1 MSVAS
6 HAVVYELD
14 VLPDPANEDVL
25 PSYTESGPSTAANST
40 ARFDLSKATD
50 QDQDTG
56 TQKTV
61 DTMTVTDPAAAEFA
75 QFDADPSHN
84 ELELAPVDTGF
95 AAWSFLAAAF
105 VVEML
110 VWSFPF
116 AYGIFLT
123 AYLAEPHF
131 ADQPNSA
138 TLLPLVGTLSSGVI
152 YLTGPV
158 IYPLLA
164 RYPQHRRASAWI
176 GAVMCFVSLLGA
188 SYVTKITSLV
198 ALQGVIYGIGGSMLY
213 APCISFLSEWFVVR
227 RGLATG
233 IIFMGSATGG
243 LVLPFILPPLIRAH
257 GASITLRILSIALFI
272 LLLPALPFMR
282 PRLPASRVHGPGRRS
297 GRRAWLKDRSWWAL
311 VVCNTV
317 QGFGHFVPQLWLP
330 TFAGALNLSSSS
342 TSLALALLNGTSLAP
357 LLSVNKN
364 GNADSAT
371 AASAAAPLI
380 LGFLSDRF
388 QPWLLALL
396 TASFA
401 SVATF
406 VLWGV
411 VGHAF
416 AGLIVFGMAYGLLTG
431 GWSTLWSGFLRSF
444 AKDDPALA
452 TMLYGFLMLTR
463 GLGNV
468 LCTPISTS
476 LSSITSPSMS
486 LSNPMF
492 QSAGKTGFEVAD
504 GRFEKLIIY
513 VGSCFAGAAAV
524 ALVGWGGDKAGRMR
538 P

>member
-1 MSVAS
+1 MQRG
-6 HAVVYELD
+6 
-14 VLPDPANEDVL
+14 LPLYN
-25 PSYTESGPSTAANST
+25 ESGPSTAANSL
-40 ARFDLSKATD
+40 AHFNLSKA
-50 QDQDTG
+50 QDQNQDPGKALETTTTDT
-56 TQKTV
+56 
-61 DTMTVTDPAAAEFA
+61 AAAEFT
-75 QFDADPSHN
+75 QFDEDPSRN

-95 AAWSFLAAAF
+95 AAWSFVRRIARRLGLVAAF
-105 VVEML
+105 VVEAL

-123 AYLAEPHF
+123 AYLAEPNF
-131 ADQPNSA
+131 ADQPNAA

-152 YLTGPV
+152 YLT
-158 IYPLLA
+158 A
-164 RYPQHRRASAWI
+164 
-176 GAVMCFVSLLGA
+176 
-188 SYVTKITSLV
+188 
-198 ALQGVIYGIGGSMLY
+198 MLY

-243 LVLPFILPPLIRAH
+243 LVLPFILPPLLRAH
-257 GASITLRILSIALFI
+257 GASKTLRILSIALFI

-282 PRLPASRVHGPGRRS
+282 PRLPASRIHGPGRRS

-317 QGFGHFVPQLWLP
+317 HGFGYFVPQLWLP

-342 TSLALALLNGTSLAP
+342 TSLALALLNG
-357 LLSVNKN
+357 
-364 GNADSAT
+364 
-371 AASAAAPLI
+371 ASAAGPLI

-388 QPWLLALL
+388 SPWLLALL
-396 TASFA
+396 TCSFT
-401 SVATF
+401 SIATF

-411 VGHAF
+411 VGNVF
-416 AGLIVFGMAYGLLTG
+416 AGLIVFGMAFGLLAG

-452 TMLYGFLMLTR
+452 TLLYGFLMLSR

-468 LCTPISTS
+468 LCSPISTS
-476 LSSITSPSMS
+476 LSSVTSPTVS
-486 LSNPMF
+486 LSDSMF
-492 QSAGKTGFEVAD
+492 QSTGKTGFDVAD

-513 VGSCFAGAAAV
+513 VGSCFAGAAV
-524 ALVGWGGDKAGRMR
+524 IALVGWGGDKAGRMR

>member
-1 MSVAS
+1 MSTAS
-6 HAVVYELD
+6 HMEVYELGT
-14 VLPDPANEDVL
+14 L
-25 PSYTESGPSTAANST
+25 PSAASEDGMQHGPPSYNESGPSTAANSI
-40 ARFDLSKATD
+40 AHFHLSKIQDQTQDSGKTVETITATD
-50 QDQDTG
+50 T
-56 TQKTV
+56 
-61 DTMTVTDPAAAEFA
+61 AAAELTH
-75 QFDADPSHN
+75 FDEDPSHN

-95 AAWSFLAAAF
+95 AAWSFLVAAF
-105 VVEML
+105 IVEAL

-123 AYLAEPHF
+123 AYLAEPNF
-131 ADQPNSA
+131 ANQPNA
-138 TLLPLVGTLSSGVI
+138 ETLLPLVGTLSSGVI

-164 RYPQHRRASAWI
+164 RYPQHRRVCAWI
-176 GAVMCFVSLLGA
+176 GAVLCFVSLLGA

-198 ALQGVIYGIGGSMLY
+198 ALQGVLYGIGGSMLY

-257 GASITLRILSIALFI
+257 GASKTLRILSIALFI

-297 GRRAWLKDRSWWAL
+297 GRRAWLGDRSWWAL

-317 QGFGHFVPQLWLP
+317 HGFGYFVPQLWLP

-342 TSLALALLNGTSLAP
+342 TSLALALLNG
-357 LLSVNKN
+357 
-364 GNADSAT
+364 
-371 AASAAAPLI
+371 ASAVGPLI

-388 QPWLLALL
+388 SPWLLALL
-396 TASFA
+396 TCSFT

-411 VGHAF
+411 VGNVF
-416 AGLIVFGMAYGLLTG
+416 AGLIVFGMAYGILAG

-452 TMLYGFLMLTR
+452 TLLYGFLMLSR

-468 LCTPISTS
+468 LCSPISTS
-476 LSSITSPSMS
+476 LSSVTSPSVA
-486 LSNPMF
+486 LSGTGTMF
-492 QSAGKTGFEVAD
+492 QSAGKTGFDVAD

-513 VGSCFAGAAAV
+513 VGSCFAGAAVV
-524 ALVGWGGDKAGRMR
+524 ALVGWGGDKAGRVR
-538 P
+538 A